1 MDSTQNK
8 TPSIKQ
14 QEQFIE
20 FLKQSNP
27 EVIDY
32 AEDLLHGIYPQRTI
46 TEEQLDQ
53 FIKEGKKEEQHY
65 LWERR
70 MENSRKEGEEYL
82 KKLEED
88 RKQWEQEKE
97 KETYQK
103 TDPDSSKYD
112 PKYAQKLTTRHGSN
126 LETQKNAYNFAEQFS
141 PKPITKPI
149 RSAVDRKRAKELY
162 EESMQNT
169 EKLFDA
175 IGLITGGAGITTR
188 FTPSMTQYALPAAL
202 TGTIVDTT
210 SAMVTPDTE
219 NTLQATGG
227 LIQTIGAAD
236 LFKRIPGKWGV
247 RLDATSDCI
256 GTLFD
261 LYGIGKPVIKV
272 TKGVY
277 NNGGKLTHKS
287 KYKLIKKYRD
297 EQQNNKINT
306 LFERKISLDENY

>member
-1 MDSTQNK
+1 MDSIQNK

-20 FLKQSNP
+20 FVKQNDP
-27 EVIDY
+27 EGMDY
-32 AEDLLHGIYPQRTI
+32 AEDLLHGIYPQHQI

-53 FIKEGKKEEQHY
+53 FIKEGKKEEEHY

-70 MENSRKEGEEYL
+70 VENARKESEEYL

-88 RKQWEQEKE
+88 KKQWEQEKKGRKKLQKNNRKHAKKKQE
-97 KETYQK
+97 ESYQK

-112 PKYAQKLTTRHGSN
+112 PKYTQELTTRHGSN
-126 LETQKNAYNFAEQFS
+126 LETQKNVYNFAEQFS

-162 EESMQNT
+162 EESIQNT

-175 IGLITGGAGITTR
+175 IGFITGGAGITTR

-202 TGTIVDTT
+202 AGTIVDTT

-261 LYGIGKPVIKV
+261 LYGIGKPVVKV
-272 TKGVY
+272 TKGKY

-287 KYKLIKKYRD
+287 KYKLIKKIQR
-297 EQQNNKINT
+297 
-306 LFERKISLDENY
+306 

>member
-1 MDSTQNK
+1 MGSIQNK
-8 TPSIKQ
+8 TPSNKQ
-14 QEQFIE
+14 QEQFVG
-20 FLKQSNP
+20 FLEQNDP

-32 AEDLLHGIYPQRTI
+32 AEDLLHGIYPQHQI

-53 FIKEGKKEEQHY
+53 FIKEGKKEEEHY

-88 RKQWEQEKE
+88 KKQWEQEKKRRKKLYE
-97 KETYQK
+97 NSRKHAKKKQEESYQK
-103 TDPDSSKYD
+103 SDPNSPKYD
-112 PKYAQKLTTRHGSN
+112 PKYGQELAVKHGSN

-149 RSAVDRKRAKELY
+149 RSAVDRKRAKELQ
-162 EESMQNT
+162 EESIQNI
-169 EKLFDA
+169 EKLFDV
-175 IGLITGGAGITTR
+175 IGFITGGEGIATR
-188 FTPSMTQYALPAAL
+188 FIPSMTQYALPAAL
-202 TGTIVDTT
+202 TGAIVDTA

-272 TKGVY
+272 TKGEY
-277 NNGGKLTHKS
+277 NNGGKLTHKP

-297 EQQNNKINT
+297 E
-306 LFERKISLDENY
+306 

>member
-88 RKQWEQEKE
+88 KKQWTQEKKRRNKLQENNRKRAKEKE

-141 PKPITKPI
+141 PKPITEPI
-149 RSAVDRKRAKELY
+149 RSAVDRKRAKEQQ
-162 EESMQNT
+162 EESIQNI

-175 IGLITGGAGITTR
+175 IGFITGGEGIATR
-188 FTPSMTQYALPAAL
+188 FIPSMTQYALPAAL
-202 TGTIVDTT
+202 TGAIVDTA
-210 SAMVTPDTE
+210 SAMVIPDTE

-236 LFKRIPGKWGV
+236 LLKRIPGKCGV
-247 RLDATSDCI
+247 RLDAASDCI

-272 TKGVY
+272 TKGEY

-287 KYKLIKKYRD
+287 KYKLIKKIQR
-297 EQQNNKINT
+297 
-306 LFERKISLDENY
+306 

>member
-1 MDSTQNK
+1 MDSIQNK
-8 TPSIKQ
+8 TPSNKQ
-14 QEQFIE
+14 QEQFVG
-20 FLKQSNP
+20 FLEQNDP
-27 EVIDY
+27 EGMDH
-32 AEDLLHGIYPQRTI
+32 AEDLLHGIYPPLSI

-53 FIKEGKKEEQHY
+53 FIKEGKKEEEHY

-70 MENSRKEGEEYL
+70 IENARKESEEYL

-88 RKQWEQEKE
+88 KKQWEQEKKRRKKLQKNNRKHAKNKQE
-97 KETYQK
+97 ESYQK
-103 TDPDSSKYD
+103 TDPDSSKYN
-112 PKYAQKLTTRHGSN
+112 PKYAQELTTRHGSN

-175 IGLITGGAGITTR
+175 IGFITGGAGITTR

-202 TGTIVDTT
+202 TGTIVDAT

-261 LYGIGKPVIKV
+261 LYGIGKPVVKV
-272 TKGVY
+272 TKGKY

-297 EQQNNKINT
+297 E
-306 LFERKISLDENY
+306 

>member
-1 MDSTQNK
+1 MDSIQNK

-20 FLKQSNP
+20 FVKQNDP
-27 EVIDY
+27 EGMDY
-32 AEDLLHGIYPQRTI
+32 AEDLLHGIYPQHQI

-53 FIKEGKKEEQHY
+53 FIKEGKKEEEHY

-70 MENSRKEGEEYL
+70 VENARKESGEYL

-88 RKQWEQEKE
+88 KKQWEQEKKGRKKLQKNNRKHAKKKQE
-97 KETYQK
+97 ESYQK

-112 PKYAQKLTTRHGSN
+112 PKYTQELTTRHGSN
-126 LETQKNAYNFAEQFS
+126 LETQKNVYNFAEQFS

-162 EESMQNT
+162 EESIQNT

-175 IGLITGGAGITTR
+175 IGFITGGAGITTR

-202 TGTIVDTT
+202 AGTIVDTT

-261 LYGIGKPVIKV
+261 LYGIGKPVVKV
-272 TKGVY
+272 TKGKY

-287 KYKLIKKYRD
+287 KYKLIKKIQR
-297 EQQNNKINT
+297 
-306 LFERKISLDENY
+306 

>member
-1 MDSTQNK
+1 MNSTQNK

-20 FLKQSNP
+20 FVKQNDP

-53 FIKEGKKEEQHY
+53 FIKEGKKEEEHY

-82 KKLEED
+82 KKLEENK
-88 RKQWEQEKE
+88 RQWEQEKKRRKKLQE
-97 KETYQK
+97 NSRKHVKKKQEESYQK

-112 PKYAQKLTTRHGSN
+112 PKYAQELTTRHGSN

-141 PKPITKPI
+141 PKPITEPI
-149 RSAVDRKRAKELY
+149 RSAVDRKRAKEQQ
-162 EESMQNT
+162 EESIQNI
-169 EKLFDA
+169 EKLFDV
-175 IGLITGGAGITTR
+175 IGFITGGEGIATR
-188 FTPSMTQYALPAAL
+188 FIPSMTQYALPAAL
-202 TGTIVDTT
+202 TGAIVDTA
-210 SAMVTPDTE
+210 SAMVIPNTE

-236 LFKRIPGKWGV
+236 LFRRIPGKWGV
-247 RLDATSDCI
+247 KLDTASDCI

-261 LYGIGKPVIKV
+261 LYGIGKPVIRV
-272 TKGVY
+272 TKGEY

-287 KYKLIKKYRD
+287 KPKLIKKNVNR
-297 EQQNNKINT
+297 
-306 LFERKISLDENY
+306 

>member
-1 MDSTQNK
+1 MNSTQNK

-20 FLKQSNP
+20 FVKQNDP
-27 EVIDY
+27 EVIDH

-53 FIKEGKKEEQHY
+53 FIKEGKKEEEYY

-88 RKQWEQEKE
+88 KKQQEQEKKRRKKLYE
-97 KETYQK
+97 NSRKHAKKKQEESYQK

-112 PKYAQKLTTRHGSN
+112 PKYAQELTTRHGSN

-141 PKPITKPI
+141 PKPITEPI
-149 RSAVDRKRAKELY
+149 RSTVDRKRAKEQQ
-162 EESMQNT
+162 EESIQNI

-175 IGLITGGAGITTR
+175 VGFITGGESIATR
-188 FTPSMTQYALPAAL
+188 FIPSMTQYALPAAL
-202 TGTIVDTT
+202 TGAIVDTA
-210 SAMVTPDTE
+210 SAMVIPDTE

-236 LFKRIPGKWGV
+236 LFRRIPGKWGV
-247 RLDATSDCI
+247 RLDTASDCI

-261 LYGIGKPVIKV
+261 LYGIGKPVIRI
-272 TKGVY
+272 TKGEY

-287 KYKLIKKYRD
+287 KYKLIKKIQR
-297 EQQNNKINT
+297 
-306 LFERKISLDENY
+306 